1 MIAIKNIRKFAGRH
15 GWNAMRKKFRTGI
28 FPALFFIPLATSSSS
43 SIGSSIFTSIWGIIM
58 GLFKSISTGLG
69 GMFNQMMSGFGQS
82 VVMMFQSFGFSMSG
96 YGVWAPVMF
105 VVGIGVAILVGYL
118 FFTFIDAEKDV
129 TGFENNL

>member
-1 MIAIKNIRKFAGRH
+1 MIAITNLRIFAR
-15 GWNAMRKKFRTGI
+15 RIVSVTKKRVSGI
-28 FPALFFIPLATSSSS
+28 LPALFLIPFVTSTS
-43 SIGSSIFTSIWGIIM
+43 SIGSTIFTGIWSVIL

-82 VVMMFQSFGFSMSG
+82 VVLMFQSFGFSMQG

-105 VVGIGVAILVGYL
+105 VVGLGVALLVGYL

-129 TGFENNL
+129 TGFEDDL